1 MIHWTA
7 AKRVLRYLKG
17 TKHQGITYRKGD
29 NCVHG
34 YADASFASN
43 EDMSS
48 TNGNVFILNGGAIT
62 WSSKRQRTIALSTA
76 EAEYT
81 CTSMVDAAREIIW
94 LQNLYNE
101 IGHSQNEVT
110 ELFGDNQSAIAIVT
124 NLQYHKRSKH
134 FEIKNHYLRQQI
146 HAEKIKLSYCPT
158 DKMTADILT
167 KALPRA
173 RHEQHCQALGLY
185 VA

>member
-1 MIHWTA
+1 
-7 AKRVLRYLKG
+7 
-17 TKHQGITYRKGD
+17 
-29 NCVHG
+29 
-34 YADASFASN
+34 
-43 EDMSS
+43 MSS
-48 TNGNVFILNGGAIT
+48 TNGNVFILNGGAT
-62 WSSKRQRTIALSTA
+62 TRSPKRQHTIALSTA
-76 EAEYT
+76 EAKY
-81 CTSMVDAAREIIW
+81 TSMADAAREIIW

-101 IGHSQNEVT
+101 IGHSQNEAT

-146 HAEKIKLSYCPT
+146 RAEKIRLSYCPT

-185 VA
+185 AA